1 MTNILC
7 CVGELAEVRQ
17 LGGGCERGG
26 ARVQLRL
33 QAARV
38 QSDQVHEENEN
49 TCLVWQ
55 FQITVSHFSV
65 CCRYQN
71 MLILC
76 VALLWLLLLPLYWIW
91 KGRKVGGQT
100 SDSIWRIKLFSTSYN
115 IFLNKSATHFLLLIF
130 LDIFSCRR
138 WQDVN
143 VWILRIENVSRA
155 DAGIYQ
161 CQVTSYLH
169 FQHSRLQGGGEA

>member
-7 CVGELAEVRQ
+7 CAGELAEVRQ

-33 QAARV
+33 QATRV

-76 VALLWLLLLPLYWIW
+76 VALLWLLLLPLYWI
-91 KGRKVGGQT
+91 
-100 SDSIWRIKLFSTSYN
+100 
-115 IFLNKSATHFLLLIF
+115 
-130 LDIFSCRR
+130 
-138 WQDVN
+138 
-143 VWILRIENVSRA
+143 
-155 DAGIYQ
+155 
-161 CQVTSYLH
+161 
-169 FQHSRLQGGGEA
+169 